1 MKKTDKY
8 RMEVYI
14 CIVAIV
20 VCNSVAIIAILMS

>member
-8 RMEVYI
+8 WMQVYI
-14 CIVAIV
+14 CIAVIV